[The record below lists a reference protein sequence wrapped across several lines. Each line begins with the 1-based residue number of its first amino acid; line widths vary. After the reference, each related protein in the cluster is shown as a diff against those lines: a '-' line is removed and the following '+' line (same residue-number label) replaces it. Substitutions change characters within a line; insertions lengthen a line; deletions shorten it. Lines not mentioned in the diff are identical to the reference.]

1 MRSSALMQ
9 VQVNGEPREIADGST
24 VRALLDE
31 LGVTQPHVA
40 VELNL
45 EVVPRAVHAETLLRE
60 GDRLEVVTL
69 VGGG

>member
-1 MRSSALMQ
+1 MTIH
-9 VQVNGEPREIADGST
+9 VNGEPREVDEGTS
-24 VRALLDE
+24 VVALLKE
-31 LGVTQPHVA
+31 LRVTAPHVA

-45 EVVPRAVHAETLLRE
+45 EVVPQARHAQTLLRD

>member
-1 MRSSALMQ
+1 MTIHI
-9 VQVNGEPREIADGST
+9 NGEPREVPPGST
-24 VRALLDE
+24 VAKLLAE

-45 EVVPRAVHAETLLRE
+45 EVVPRAQHADTLLRE
-60 GDRLEVVTL
+60 GDRVEVVTL

>member
-1 MRSSALMQ
+1 MRIEF
-9 VQVNGEPREIADGST
+9 NGEPREAADGIS
-24 VRALLDE
+24 VAELLE
-31 LGVTQPHVA
+31 QLKISPRHVA

-45 EVVPRAVHAETLLRE
+45 EVVPRERHGETVLRE

>member
-1 MRSSALMQ
+1 MVESIEIT
-9 VQVNGEPREIADGST
+9 VNGAPRNVPRGTSVA
-24 VRALLDE
+24 ALLDE
-31 LGVTQPHVA
+31 LQMIPKHVA

-45 EVVPRAVHAETLLRE
+45 ELVPRAALAERRLSP

>member
-1 MRSSALMQ
+1 MTIH
-9 VQVNGEPREIADGST
+9 VNGQPQDIDAGASVT
-24 VRALLDE
+24 KLLSE
-31 LGVTQPHVA
+31 LGVTQAHVA

-45 EVVPRAVHAETLLRE
+45 EVVPRAQHAQTILRD

>member
-1 MRSSALMQ
+1 MTI
-9 VQVNGEPREIADGST
+9 QVNGEPRSIDAGAS
-24 VRALLDE
+24 VSKLLND

-45 EVVPRAVHAETLLRE
+45 EVVPRAQHAQTILRE

>member
-1 MRSSALMQ
+1 MTI
-9 VQVNGEPREIADGST
+9 QVNGESRQST
-24 VRALLDE
+24 TAHRGRSLLRE

-45 EVVPRAVHAETLLRE
+45 EVVPRAQHADTLLRD

>member
-1 MRSSALMQ
+1 MQ
-9 VQVNGEPREIADGST
+9 IEVNGEPRDVDEGTTVST
-24 VRALLDE
+24 LLRQLE
-31 LGVTQPHVA
+31 LTQPHVA

-45 EVVPRAVHAETLLRE
+45 EVVPRAQHADTMLRA